1 MPEPAEA
8 LILVVTPKG
17 LNMSYTHDR
26 IIDASFDDVDV
37 RIRKALSEHGFGVLT
52 EIDVTATLK
61 AKIDAEIDQYRILGA
76 CNPGMAYKAIQV
88 EPRVGAMLPC
98 NVIIRAVGGGVEVS
112 AIDPVASMQAV
123 GNEAL
128 DAIAAE
134 VRDML
139 IKAVEAA

>member
-1 MPEPAEA
+1 
-8 LILVVTPKG
+8 
-17 LNMSYTHDR
+17 MSYTHDR

>member
-1 MPEPAEA
+1 
-8 LILVVTPKG
+8 
-17 LNMSYTHDR
+17 MSYTHDR

-37 RIRKALSEHGFGVLT
+37 RVREALSEHGFGVLT
-52 EIDVTATLK
+52 EIDVKATLK

-76 CNPGMAYKAIQV
+76 CNPGMAYKALQV

-98 NVIIRAVGGGVEVS
+98 NVILRAVKSGVEVS

-128 DAIAAE
+128 DAIATE